1 VPAPST
7 NECGTSVAGRCPVF
21 DRLCG
26 SRMAVGNAE
35 LRVPLLGPL
44 GIVPSRSVPAVETA
58 LFYDAGIAWTSAKQA
73 ELRGVAR
80 QPVTSYGASLRFN
93 ILGFAVG
100 QLSYVH
106 PNDRPLKSWH
116 WKFSLLPRLL
126 NKGATEEPKE
136 DLAEQ
141 WPVAGSEQHG

>member
-1 VPAPST
+1 M
-7 NECGTSVAGRCPVF
+7 AGSCPVF
-21 DRLCG
+21 DRLFG

-35 LRVPLLGPL
+35 LRVLRLGPV

-58 LFYDAGIAWTSAKQA
+58 LFHDAGIAWTSTKPA
-73 ELRGVAR
+73 ELRGVVR

-106 PNDRPLKSWH
+106 PNDRPLKTWH
-116 WKFSLLPRLL
+116 WEFSLLP
-126 NKGATEEPKE
+126 GF
-136 DLAEQ
+136 
-141 WPVAGSEQHG
+141 